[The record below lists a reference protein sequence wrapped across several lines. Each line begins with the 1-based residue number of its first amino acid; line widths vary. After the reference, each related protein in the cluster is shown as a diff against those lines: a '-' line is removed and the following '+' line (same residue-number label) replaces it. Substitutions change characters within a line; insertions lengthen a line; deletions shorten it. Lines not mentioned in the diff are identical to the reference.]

1 MAENIFDRIVI
12 ERVDLDINIGP
23 KTYKLSG
30 DKEFINLATRNK
42 SDLFFLL
49 KEIVKKIGYTPY
61 VNGQKAWNGVAIL
74 SKDPL
79 NITNKSI
86 PK

>member
-12 ERVDLDINIGP
+12 ERVDLDITIGP

-30 DKEFINLATRNK
+30 DKKFITVAIRKK

-49 KEIVKKIGYTPY
+49 REIVKKIGLIRTFILYTKFP
-61 VNGQKAWNGVAIL
+61 GKIRI
-74 SKDPL
+74 SD
-79 NITNKSI
+79 IH
-86 PK
+86 

>member
-12 ERVDLDINIGP
+12 ERVDLDITIGP

-42 SDLFFLL
+42 TDLFFLL
-49 KEIVKKIGYTPY
+49 REIVKKIGLIRTFILYTKFPGKIK
-61 VNGQKAWNGVAIL
+61 VSEIH
-74 SKDPL
+74 
-79 NITNKSI
+79 
-86 PK
+86 